1 MKQNKLI
8 APVDRSRGAVIVCV
22 MEANDFC
29 YWLQGFFEMSGA
41 KTLDEKQVEQL
52 KKHLGLVM
60 VNVVGDCSEEASKA
74 VKTTP
79 RRPGVNLLPSDRKIC

>member
-1 MKQNKLI
+1 
-8 APVDRSRGAVIVCV
+8 

-41 KTLDEKQVEQL
+41 KALDEKQVEML

-60 VNVVGDCSEEASKA
+60 VNVTGCDKPEVLK
-74 VKTTP
+74 K
-79 RRPGVNLLPSDRKIC
+79 RPGVSFPSSLDRKIC